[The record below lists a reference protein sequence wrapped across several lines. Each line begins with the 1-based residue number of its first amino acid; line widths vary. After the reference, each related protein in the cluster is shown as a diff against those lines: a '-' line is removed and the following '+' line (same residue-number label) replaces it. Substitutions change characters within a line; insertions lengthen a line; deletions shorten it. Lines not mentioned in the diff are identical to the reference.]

1 MTTPTDKPRYMH
13 GLDAM
18 RVLLSIVVIYNHYA
32 GWMRATDEP
41 WSARHVVDALF
52 VNPLHLNPNLGF
64 VGVSVFLLISGI
76 VVTQVSFRE
85 TTGQFLG
92 ARAARLL
99 PSLWIAT
106 LLGWAFTT
114 WQWYGINRLPDQD
127 DLFWNLALLQYA
139 VPETAQMLPIVWT
152 LVVQVAFYLFVAF
165 TIPLLKRWPWLPPA
179 LSVALVSVLLSI
191 TPPNDPAPATA
202 VRMIATFLPVLFI
215 GQLISLVRLG
225 KLPAG
230 AGVAFGTL
238 QFLLFVQADLTSNVW
253 PNGPA
258 FPRTLLMAVLIL
270 LLAIRAD
277 GKIVRSP
284 LIAAIAKRT
293 YAVYLVHIPISFALF
308 RVLTPVVGSWLAV
321 IAALLCVAVASELL
335 YRFVENPVAQ
345 WYRRRAKARGARP
358 ELVENRGT

>member
-1 MTTPTDKPRYMH
+1 MNKPGYMH
-13 GLDAM
+13 GLDFM
-18 RVLLSIVVIYNHYA
+18 RVLLSVVVIYNHYA
-32 GWMRATDEP
+32 GWMQVGNEP
-41 WSARHVVDALF
+41 WGASEAVDGVLIG
-52 VNPLHLNPNLGF
+52 PLHLNPNLGF
-64 VGVSVFLLISGI
+64 VGVSVFMLISGL

-106 LLGWAFTT
+106 LLAWAFAS
-114 WQWYGINRLPDQD
+114 WQWVNINRIPDFD
-127 DLFWNLALLQYA
+127 DLFWNLLLVQYA
-139 VPETAQMLPIVWT
+139 VPETAQVLAVVWT
-152 LVVQVAFYLFVAF
+152 LIVQVVFYLFVAA
-165 TIPLLKRWPWLPPA
+165 TIPLLRRWPWLPPA

-191 TPPNDPAPATA
+191 TPPDNAAPSTA

-238 QFLLFVQADLTSNVW
+238 HFLLFVQADLTSKVW
-253 PNGPA
+253 PNGQA
-258 FPRTLLMAVLIL
+258 FPRTLLIVVLIM

-277 GKIVRSP
+277 GKLVRSP
-284 LIAAIAKRT
+284 VVAAIAKRT

-308 RVLTPVVGSWLAV
+308 HVITPAVGSWLAV
-321 IAALLCVAVASELL
+321 AFALLCVAVASELL
-335 YRFVENPVAQ
+335 YRFVEDPVAR
-345 WYRRRAKARGARP
+345 WYRRRTKARTAKP
-358 ELVENRGT
+358 ELVGNWGT